1 MDLFSDAISVIP
13 TQHSPLLSKAQKTFN
28 ALIGKIGKKRIV
40 LAAWESAVPRFQQH
54 YLSELLPLVEQA
66 AGKRRELARRLD
78 WAYQQK
84 NLGKTERCS
93 IANLVCELSGALV
106 GENDDDEMKALY
118 NKYSGSDFDQEEAAS
133 LAGMKAM
140 LEDTLGF
147 DIGEDMDM
155 RSPEAFM
162 QQMQDRL
169 AEETEKHAAARNTLK
184 GINAGSESRA
194 PRKQTAKQLA
204 KEEKLREEAQR
215 VSLSLREIYRK
226 LVSALH
232 PDREPDPGE
241 RARKTALMQSV
252 NQAYE
257 KKDLLR
263 LLELQLEIEHI
274 DQAAINTLSEERL
287 THYNK
292 ILKEQLGEL
301 EDEITHIDHEF
312 RMRFGF
318 DPYSRLEPASL
329 MRLLDADIAQ
339 VRLELRDVENDLN
352 AAQAIGTL
360 KAWLKQVRHRQREY
374 AYDDD
379 MPF

>member
-1 MDLFSDAISVIP
+1 MDLFSVAISVIP
-13 TQHSPLLSKAQKTFN
+13 TQNSPLLSKAQKTFN
-28 ALIGKIGKKRIV
+28 ALIGKIGKKRTL

-84 NLGKTERCS
+84 NLGKTERRS

-106 GENDDDEMKALY
+106 GENDDEMKTLY
-118 NKYSGSDFDQEEAAS
+118 NKYSGSDFDHEEAAS

-140 LEDTLGF
+140 LEATLGF

-162 QQMQDRL
+162 QQIQARL
-169 AEETEKHAAARNTLK
+169 AEEAEKHAAARN
-184 GINAGSESRA
+184 AGSESRTQ
-194 PRKQTAKQLA
+194 RKQTAKQLA
-204 KEEKLREEAQR
+204 KEKKLREEAQR

-226 LVSALH
+226 LASALH

-241 RARKTALMQSV
+241 RARKTELMQSV

-274 DQAAINTLSEERL
+274 DQAAINILSEERL

-301 EDEITHIDHEF
+301 ENEIIHIDHEF

-318 DPYSRLEPASL
+318 DSYSRLDPASL

-339 VRLELRDVENDLN
+339 VRMELRAVENDLN

-379 MPF
+379 MSF

>member
-1 MDLFSDAISVIP
+1 MDLFSDAISDIP
-13 TQHSPLLSKAQKTFN
+13 TQNSPLLSKAQKAFN
-28 ALIGKIGKKRIV
+28 ALIGKIGKKRT
-40 LAAWESAVPRFQQH
+40 LQADWESVVPRFQQH
-54 YLSELLPLVEQA
+54 YLSELLPLIEQA
-66 AGKRRELARRLD
+66 AGKRRELAHRLD
-78 WAYQQK
+78 WAYRQK
-84 NLGKTERCS
+84 NLGKTERRS
-93 IANLVCELSGALV
+93 IANLICELTGALAS
-106 GENDDDEMKALY
+106 ENDDDEMKALY

-133 LAGMKAM
+133 IAGMKAM

-162 QQMQDRL
+162 QQVQARL
-169 AEETEKHAAARNTLK
+169 VEEAEKIDAARRT
-184 GINAGSESRA
+184 GSESRA
-194 PRKQTAKQLA
+194 QRKQTAKQIA

-226 LVSALH
+226 LASALH

-301 EDEITHIDHEF
+301 ENEIIHIDHEF

-318 DPYSRLEPASL
+318 DPYSRLDPASL

-339 VRLELRDVENDLN
+339 ARMELRAVENDLN

-360 KAWLKQVRHRQREY
+360 KAWLKQVRRRQREY